1 MIAVDMW
8 KRLLILCLTVTPML
22 AAAKSTVLVF
32 GDSLSAGYGI
42 AINQSWPSLLADRMR
57 SQQPVVVVANASV
70 SGETTAGGRSRL
82 PAALE
87 RFQPAVVVLALG
99 ANDGLRGLPLTQ
111 MQANLIAMIR
121 TAKEMKARVLLV
133 GMKIPPNY
141 GPDYTSG
148 FEATFAKVAKQ
159 EKIDLVPFLLAPIAL
174 DQEAFQ
180 ADGLH
185 PTAAAQVRI
194 LDHLWPA
201 IKAQIK

>member
-8 KRLLILCLTVTPML
+8 KRLLILCLSVTPML

-42 AINQSWPSLLADRMR
+42 AVSQSWPSLLADRIR
-57 SQQPVVVVANASV
+57 AEYPATTVANASV

-87 RFQPAVVVLALG
+87 RFQPTVVVLALG
-99 ANDGLRGLPLTQ
+99 ANDGLRGLPLSQ
-111 MQANLIAMIR
+111 MQANLVAMIR
-121 TAKEMKARVLLV
+121 AAKQAKARVLLI

-141 GPDYTSG
+141 GAAYTTG
-148 FEATFAKVAKQ
+148 FEATFANVAKQ

-174 DQEAFQ
+174 DEQAFQ

-185 PTAAAQVRI
+185 PTAAAQGRI